1 MEAEKKGKAPKKSW
15 TKGLQAEFK
24 KIVWPEQQTLVK
36 QTVAV
41 VVITAIIGVLISAVD
56 SAARLCKII
65 NRETN
70 LLVLDEPTNHLDV
83 DAKDELKKALREYRG
98 SILLICH
105 EPEFYQDVVSQVW
118 DCSKWTTKIL

>member
-24 KIVWPEQQTLVK
+24 KIFWPEQQTLVK

-56 SAARLCKII
+56 SAALQAL
-65 NRETN
+65 N
-70 LLVLDEPTNHLDV
+70 LLI
-83 DAKDELKKALREYRG
+83 K
-98 SILLICH
+98 
-105 EPEFYQDVVSQVW
+105 
-118 DCSKWTTKIL
+118 